1 MTDSIERIDL
11 LVQEI
16 ESRDDPEL
24 REKVRELLQG
34 LLDVH
39 GTALARLLEHVYE
52 ENGQAFIDRVAEDEL
67 VGSVLVLHDLHPLGR
82 TARVAGALES
92 VRPYL
97 ATHGGNVEL
106 VEVRDDGRVV
116 LRLEGSCDGCPSSQ
130 LTLRHTIEE
139 AVVAAAPDI
148 RSIEIEDAPD
158 EGAREQGDEFIPM
171 SDLHWDDCPFP
182 GHVEEAVPP
191 VKTEP

>member
-106 VEVRDDGRVV
+106 VEVRDDGTVV

-158 EGAREQGDEFIPM
+158 EGATEQADEFIPM
-171 SDLHWDDCPFP
+171 SDLHWDECPFP
-182 GHVEEAVPP
+182 GHIEETVPP
-191 VKTEP
+191 VKAEP